1 MAGCKYALVDCI
13 AGCGQRIQRRKIT
26 DHVKKDCVK
35 RWVKCPRCK
44 KETTFEKLQ
53 VRRIIIILATSG
65 DNRVHRVRCK
75 NRGPVNEV
83 GMAGKRKR
91 CLPFHKTVVFMVLTF
106 QLGFSGGN
114 AL

>member
-53 VRRIIIILATSG
+53 VRRIIIIILATTG
-65 DNRVHRVRCK
+65 DNYCAHRVRCK
-75 NRGPVNEV
+75 NTERACKRGWD
-83 GMAGKRKR
+83 GR
-91 CLPFHKTVVFMVLTF
+91 
-106 QLGFSGGN
+106 
-114 AL
+114 

>member
-1 MAGCKYALVDCI
+1 MAGCKYALVNCI

-53 VRRIIIILATSG
+53 VRRITLILAAAG
-65 DNRVHRVRCK
+65 DNCVHRARRK
-75 NRGPVNEV
+75 KRGPVNEV
-83 GMAGKRKR
+83 GMAGKK
-91 CLPFHKTVVFMVLTF
+91 K
-106 QLGFSGGN
+106 
-114 AL
+114 

>member
-35 RWVKCPRCK
+35 RWVKCPLCK

-53 VRRIIIILATSG
+53 VRRIIIYWLLL
-65 DNRVHRVRCK
+65 
-75 NRGPVNEV
+75 
-83 GMAGKRKR
+83 GKAM
-91 CLPFHKTVVFMVLTF
+91 PPIPQNSNVFIVLTV
-106 QLGFSGGN
+106 QLGFSVGN